1 MIKKMKTN
9 QRTSWKWMQ
18 YSIVVMLILLLI
30 IPIFKFPSES
40 VLNESIR
47 FTMKMENGWNLGN
60 SLDAHGKGSV
70 YSEITEFET
79 RWGNPIVSKAQIDAL
94 KKAGFSSIRIPITW
108 YEHIDEKGN
117 IDQLW
122 LNRVN
127 EVVDYA
133 IDNRMY
139 VIINTHHE
147 NWTLPSKD
155 NKKHSTYL
163 ISKIWK
169 QIAERFST
177 YDDHLL
183 FEGFNEPR
191 LIGTEHEWTGGTSE
205 ARKIVNEY
213 NKVFVETVRKVA
225 GNEKRYLII
234 TPYGSAADL
243 DAIKSLIIPKD
254 SHIIV
259 GIHAYKPYS
268 FTHDENG
275 TKNWSPKD
283 KKDTAEIDTIMQNL
297 NQYFIKKGIPVIITE
312 FGCIDKDN
320 LSARTEYTKYY
331 VSAAKKN
338 DIICFWWDDGAKIGK
353 KEKFGIFD
361 RNTQQFIYPEL
372 LKALLSV

>member
-9 QRTSWKWMQ
+9 QKTSWKWMQ
-18 YSIVVMLILLLI
+18 YSIVILLVI
-30 IPIFKFPSES
+30 ITIPVFKCPSES
-40 VLNESIR
+40 ALNESIR
-47 FTMKMENGWNLGN
+47 FTMKMGNGWNLGN
-60 SLDAHGKGSV
+60 SLDCHGKGSG
-70 YSEITEFET
+70 YSEITDFE
-79 RWGNPIVSKAQIDAL
+79 RLWGNPIVSKAQIDAI

-122 LNRVN
+122 MDRVN

-133 IDNRMY
+133 IDNKMY

-147 NWTLPSKD
+147 NWTFPSKD
-155 NKKHSTYL
+155 TRKQSTYL

-169 QIAERFST
+169 QIAERFSN
-177 YDDHLL
+177 YDSHLI

-191 LIGTEHEWTGGTSE
+191 LIGTEYEWTAGTSE

-213 NKVFVETVRKVA
+213 NKVFVETVRKVS

-243 DAIKSLIIPKD
+243 DAIKALIIPKD

-259 GIHAYKPYS
+259 GIHAYKPYG
-268 FTHDENG
+268 FTHDQNG
-275 TKNWSPKD
+275 TTNWSSRD

-312 FGCIDKDN
+312 FGCIDNDN
-320 LSARTEYTKYY
+320 LSDRTEYTKYY
-331 VSAAKKN
+331 VSAAREN
-338 DIICFWWDDGAKIGK
+338 NIVCFWWDDGAKIGK